1 MKTKRREDEQRKDSV
16 RDDKEFKKTKH
27 GDGEESKAGEKE
39 FRIE

>member
-1 MKTKRREDEQRKDSV
+1 M

-39 FRIE
+39 FRIRVEKWSAEKD